1 MRVASEF
8 HKIASPL
15 LYRNVIVKGVNG
27 MSKVLA
33 QHQLADNDEDDA
45 PKTTLLSKV
54 RQLTLLT
61 HTCRMNTLS
70 TDSLPNLQ
78 TLIIIPRATCRR
90 AKWICSKRSCPIFY
104 ECRVNK
110 LVFHNSR
117 RNYERGNPN
126 QETVFWPLGVYEL
139 DMSCSI
145 LTLVI
150 DDAEPTGAIH
160 WRYQLMR
167 YEALTAANGYPGRP
181 DADEV
186 RIIVLSQ
193 TPAWV
198 DKIAQ
203 REPCRCDVADV
214 YILATHI
221 LAQVIREIE
230 GVNVYLFR
238 PIDPNGDFLARLDQA
253 IRDELDMLGV
263 QLRADPGTY
272 FLKTLADYSEEGVE
286 DELLPE
292 ELQYW
297 RGENMRRLAMDK
309 ESASGTIEESVSH
322 VSVPG
327 HD

>member
-1 MRVASEF
+1 MRVSSEF
-8 HKIASPL
+8 YKVASPL

-33 QHQLADNDEDDA
+33 QHQLADSDEDDA

-54 RQLTLLT
+54 RQITLLT
-61 HTCRMNTLS
+61 HTCRMNS
-70 TDSLPNLQ
+70 FSRPSIPNVEAL
-78 TLIIIPRATCRR
+78 LIIPRATCRR
-90 AKWICSKRSCPIFY
+90 AEWICSRRSCPIFY
-104 ECRVNK
+104 CCHVNK

-117 RNYERGNPN
+117 RNYVRGN
-126 QETVFWPLGVYEL
+126 QETAFWPLSVYEL

-167 YEALTAANGYPGRP
+167 YEALTAASGFPGRP
-181 DADEV
+181 DADQV

-221 LAQVIREIE
+221 LAQIIREIE
-230 GVNVYLFR
+230 GVNIYLFR

-263 QLRADPGTY
+263 QNRADPGTY
-272 FLKTLADYSEEGVE
+272 SLKTLADYIAEGAE

-297 RGENMRRLAMDK
+297 REENMRRLTMEK
-309 ESASGTIEESVSH
+309 ESASATIEESVPMSA
-322 VSVPG
+322 PRP
-327 HD
+327 